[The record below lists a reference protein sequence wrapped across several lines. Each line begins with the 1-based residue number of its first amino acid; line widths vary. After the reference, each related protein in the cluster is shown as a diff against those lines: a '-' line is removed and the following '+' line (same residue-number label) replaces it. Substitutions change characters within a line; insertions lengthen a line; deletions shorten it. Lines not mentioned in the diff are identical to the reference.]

1 MLSIIRA
8 SLSLMD
14 EIRDIINSN
23 YQMYE
28 KILLNPDDHN
38 EHFVDEQW
46 AEQNFQIREF
56 YLIRENGK
64 YVGMTSYQNFGDMGD
79 FAYIGYFYIKFGH
92 HRKGYG
98 KRVMQF
104 LEMRAK
110 SDQLKEIR
118 LFVNKS
124 ADWAEKAYESMGFKP
139 LTANKQ
145 EIISM
150 NQGIFKD
157 YYEEGQTLL
166 FKTLLPLKPLK
177 PANMINNSFSM
188 DSNRLDN

>member
-14 EIRDIINSN
+14 EIREIINSN

-28 KILLNPDDHN
+28 KILLIPEDHD
-38 EHFVDEQW
+38 EHFVSEQW
-46 AEQNFQIREF
+46 ATQNFPDREF
-56 YLIRENGK
+56 YLAREEQK
-64 YVGMTSYQNFGDMGD
+64 YVGMGSYQNLGD
-79 FAYIGYFYIKFGH
+79 FAYIGYFYIKIGF

-98 KRVMQF
+98 KRIMQF

-124 ADWAEKAYESMGFKP
+124 AEWAEKAYKSMGFKE
-139 LTANKQ
+139 LSSNKQ
-145 EIISM
+145 EILSL
-150 NQGIFKD
+150 NDGIFNK

-166 FKTLLPLKPLK
+166 FKTLSPLK
-177 PANMINNSFSM
+177 PATLINK
-188 DSNRLDN
+188 